1 MSTKKQLENTGDS
14 VCNIKFLKS
23 GIKIELLG
31 GDSYKISEDAYV
43 SGPKLYN
50 EKELGEDD
58 IEYLRSSQDNLT
70 YELYLSKLINSG
82 RVYSKKKILEKLM
95 NVKSASYEKAM
106 DVINNAY
113 ARGLIDDVFF
123 IQTYIQDAKD
133 KGYSKS
139 YIYDYLIKEGYDLDL
154 VEKEINEVDFNH
166 LELEALIDALFKKYA
181 NKNFQGAKES
191 VFLRLYKMGYSS
203 NKCHDMIS
211 HFLLNNYQ
219 VKNEYK
225 ISENAMLKQ
234 DMNLVFEKFKNLNLT
249 IYEIRSKVI
258 SVLLKKKYNF
268 DDIMNMWEE
277 ENYDIY

>member
-23 GIKIELLG
+23 GIKIELLS

-43 SGPKLYN
+43 SGPKFYK
-50 EKELGEDD
+50 EKVIGEGDLD
-58 IEYLRSSQDNLT
+58 YLKSSQENLT

-139 YIYDYLIKEGYDLDL
+139 YIFDYLIKQGYDIDS
-154 VEKEINEVDFNH
+154 VEKEINEVDFDH
-166 LELEALIDALFKKYA
+166 LALEALVDSLFKKYSH
-181 NKNFQGAKES
+181 KNFQGAKES
-191 VFLRLYKMGYSS
+191 VFSRLFKMGYSS
-203 NKCHDMIS
+203 GDCHDMIS
-211 HFLLNNYQ
+211 HFLVNNPQ
-219 VKNEYK
+219 VKNDYTV
-225 ISENAMLKQ
+225 SENEMLRRE
-234 DMNLVFEKFKNLNLT
+234 MNSAFEKFKKLDLT
-249 IYEIRSKVI
+249 IFEIRSKVI

-277 ENYDIY
+277 QNYDIY